1 MKSDEAT
8 VFLVDDDPMVRKAL
22 SWLLQLSGYTV
33 EAFDAPRGFLASAS
47 PVHPSCAVVD
57 LQMPEMS
64 GLELQAALTSAG
76 WALPLVF
83 LTGQGDVLSSVRAM
97 KGGAVDFLL
106 KPVDEEELLA
116 AVKRALCRDARA
128 REERD
133 ERTMREQRLAHLSER
148 ERAVCDRVAQGMLNK
163 QIAAALGV
171 TEGTVKQHRARGMEK
186 LGVGSAAEL
195 ARLLERLGPGA

>member
-33 EAFDAPRGFLASAS
+33 RAFDSPQQFLASAS
-47 PVHPSCAVVD
+47 PAGASCAVVD
-57 LQMPEMS
+57 LRMPEMS
-64 GLELQAALTSAG
+64 GLELQAALASAG

-83 LTGQGDVLSSVRAM
+83 LTGRGDVLSSVRAM

-106 KPVDEEELLA
+106 KPVDEDELLA
-116 AVKRALCRDARA
+116 AVKRAVAIDAQARA
-128 REERD
+128 TRD
-133 ERTMREQRLAHLSER
+133 DAAARQDRLARLTDR
-148 ERAVCDRVAQGMLNK
+148 ERAVCDRAAQGMLNK
-163 QIAAALGV
+163 QIAGALGI
-171 TEGTVKQHRARGMEK
+171 TEATVKQYRARGMEK

-195 ARLLERLGPGA
+195 GSLLGRR

>member
-1 MKSDEAT
+1 MKSEQAT

-22 SWLLQLSGYTV
+22 SWLLQASGYSV
-33 EAFDAPRGFLASAS
+33 EAFDTPRRFLASAS
-47 PVHPSCAVVD
+47 PVPPSCAVVD
-57 LQMPEMS
+57 LEMPEMS
-64 GLELQAALTSAG
+64 GLEVQSALNSAG

-106 KPVDEEELLA
+106 KPVDEDELLA
-116 AVKRALCRDARA
+116 AVKRALAGDARA
-128 REERD
+128 RAARKEHAGREER
-133 ERTMREQRLAHLSER
+133 LAQLTPRER
-148 ERAVCDRVAQGMLNK
+148 EVCDRAAQGMLNK
-163 QIAAALGV
+163 QIAAALGL

-195 ARLLERLGPGA
+195 GSLLWRPGGGG